1 MSLSLQQVTQ
11 ISFPQTVLLQL
22 RVPSYSFNVSLPLPP
37 APSHRIHESSDGTM
51 LDNRSFQANGNVRH
65 ESVNL
70 STMERKIFQFSVLFF
85 PFSVMFLL
93 LFLFVFF
100 KIVISH
106 VKYLSTCALVLA
118 YLKCLLPLAQLYD
131 WCDGNSRFASPDKGG
146 ASPARR

>member
-1 MSLSLQQVTQ
+1 MLQRGNDACLSRYSKLLRYRFRRPCFFNSGCHLIRLTFLSLS
-11 ISFPQTVLLQL
+11 
-22 RVPSYSFNVSLPLPP
+22 RLP
-37 APSHRIHESSDGTM
+37 PSHRIHESSDGTM

-65 ESVNL
+65 ESVTCQRWNA
-70 STMERKIFQFSVLFF
+70 KIFQFSVLFF
-85 PFSVMFLL
+85 PLSVVFLL

-131 WCDGNSRFASPDKGG
+131 LVRWKFEICKPR
-146 ASPARR
+146 